1 MKKLI
6 EIAKKYHSTKSYM
19 KYFDLYE
26 MFLNKYQNSN
36 IKILEIGV
44 FNGDS
49 LKIWREYFSN
59 AIICGFDI
67 DDKKIYIPGVDIFIG
82 DQTDP
87 IFLANLIDKYKN
99 FDIIIDDGSHVSKHI
114 IKSFNF
120 LFNYLNLGGLYVI
133 EDLQTSYF
141 PRYGG
146 SRINLNKKNTSINFI
161 KKLLDS
167 VNYENFDRPFYKKNK
182 YDGLIKSVNMYQNI
196 AFIEKGNSRKFLYKN
211 HNNFF
216 TEKIK
221 KFISKFY

>member
-6 EIAKKYHSTKSYM
+6 EIAKKYQSTKSYM
-19 KYFDLYE
+19 MYFDLYE
-26 MFLNKYQNSN
+26 KFLNKYQNSN

-49 LKIWREYFSN
+49 LKIWREYFSK

-67 DDKKIYIPGVDIFIG
+67 EDKKISIPGVDILIG
-82 DQTDP
+82 DQTDH
-87 IFLANLIDKYKN
+87 ICLSNLIYKYKN

-120 LFNYLNLGGLYVI
+120 LFDYLNLGGLYII

-146 SRINLNKKNTSINFI
+146 SRVNLNKQNTSINFI

-167 VNYENFDRPFYKKNK
+167 VNYENHDRPFYKKNK

-211 HNNFF
+211 YNNSLS
-216 TEKIK
+216 EKIK
-221 KFISKFY
+221 KFISKLY

>member
-6 EIAKKYHSTKSYM
+6 EIAKKYQSTKSYM
-19 KYFDLYE
+19 EYFDLYE
-26 MFLNKYQNSN
+26 KFLNKYQNSN

-67 DDKKIYIPGVDIFIG
+67 NDKKISIPGVDILIG

-87 IFLANLIDKYKN
+87 VFLSNLVNKYKN

-114 IKSFNF
+114 IKSFDF
-120 LFNYLNLGGLYVI
+120 LFNYLNLGGLYII

-146 SRINLNKKNTSINFI
+146 SRVNLNKKNTSINFI

-167 VNYENFDRPFYKKNK
+167 VNYENHDRPFYKKNK

-211 HNNFF
+211 YNNSFA
-216 TEKIK
+216 EKIK
-221 KFISKFY
+221 KFISKLY

>member
-6 EIAKKYHSTKSYM
+6 EIAQKYQSTKSYM
-19 KYFDLYE
+19 KYFELYE
-26 MFLNKYQNSN
+26 IFLNKYQNSN

-49 LKIWREYFSN
+49 LKIWREYFTN

-67 DDKKIYIPGVDIFIG
+67 DDKKISIPGVDILIG

-87 IFLANLIDKYKN
+87 IFLSSLLNKYKN

-114 IKSFNF
+114 IKSFDF
-120 LFNYLNLGGLYVI
+120 LFNYLNLGGLYII

-146 SRINLNKKNTSINFI
+146 SRVNLNKKNTSINFI

-167 VNYENFDRPFYKKNK
+167 VNYENYDRPFYKKNK

-211 HNNFF
+211 YNNSF